1 MVLACPSLRLDIID
15 PPCGYWSRTMPKILI
30 VDDEPLVLG
39 FLQELFDGA
48 GYETVGALDGAS
60 GLREFYAARPDVAVV
75 DLLIPEPD
83 GLELCRRIRQ
93 MSHTPIVVLTGL
105 LGVDE
110 KVRAFTAGADDYVTK
125 PPSGPE
131 LIARV
136 EACLRRARW
145 SATGAVPSV
154 YTDAY
159 LTVDFARHEVYVD
172 GERKNLTPIEYSLIS
187 QFVQRPGEALSVEYL
202 LTNVWGREYDT
213 FDLVKWHVG
222 NLRKKIE
229 NRAGEPVPIV
239 TVRGY
244 GYRYERLV

>member
-1 MVLACPSLRLDIID
+1 MS
-15 PPCGYWSRTMPKILI
+15 KILI
-30 VDDEPLVLG
+30 VDDEPLVLN
-39 FLQELFDGA
+39 FLKELFDDA
-48 GYETVGALDGAS
+48 GYEAIAAADGAS
-60 GLREFYAARPDVAVV
+60 GLREFYASRPDVAVV
-75 DLLIPEPD
+75 DLLMPQID

-93 MSHTPIVVLTGL
+93 MSYTPIIVLTGL
-105 LGVDE
+105 QQVDE

-125 PPSGPE
+125 PVSGRE

-145 SATGAVPSV
+145 SSAGSVPSV
-154 YTDAY
+154 YKDSY

-172 GERKNLTPIEYSLIS
+172 GESKNLTPIEYALLS

-202 LTNVWGREYDT
+202 LTTVWGREYDT

-229 NRAGEPVPIV
+229 NLKGEPVPIV

-244 GYRYERLV
+244 GYRYERPT